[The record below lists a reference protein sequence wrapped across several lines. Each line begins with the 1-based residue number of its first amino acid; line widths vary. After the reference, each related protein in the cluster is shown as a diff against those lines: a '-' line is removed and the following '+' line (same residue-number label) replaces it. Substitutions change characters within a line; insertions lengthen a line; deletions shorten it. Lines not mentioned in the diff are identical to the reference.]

1 MSDLEAEKDHRCKWC
16 TRTWFCNWRR
26 TQCRYIVLYY
36 SVKFI
41 SARCG
46 VNIDFTIITR
56 VVDIADFNLQFVYS
70 HVEAERNCNF
80 SPINEPRF

>member
-1 MSDLEAEKDHRCKWC
+1 
-16 TRTWFCNWRR
+16 
-26 TQCRYIVLYY
+26 
-36 SVKFI
+36 VKFI